1 MIKHLMTANRRRVPV
16 KYAVIAAGVAVVS
29 VLAIE
34 TAGTALTHSYS
45 GLGGK
50 LTPATDGAAAVI
62 PARAPGGSDLQ

>member
-16 KYAVIAAGVAVVS
+16 KYAVIAAGVAVIS

-34 TAGTALTHSYS
+34 TAGTALTNSYS